1 MYNGEVNVG
10 HEHLPEF
17 LKTAHL
23 LQIRGLAD
31 VNGGGANPFA
41 SSAAAATT
49 LNPVAK
55 TLSNAL
61 SSNLSG
67 STNKL
72 NFLTAATQALS
83 QNANS
88 PFTTPSLA
96 TSTPLNNL
104 LNSGVSNNT
113 TNNNNNNTNN
123 NSNANSNNTN
133 NNNNSSS
140 NNNNSH
146 NNNNNNSS
154 SSSNNGKTPAIQEL
168 KASSA
173 SPVRKSNNN
182 KVK

>member
-31 VNGGGANPFA
+31 VNNGSSASFTPTLA
-41 SSAAAATT
+41 SSTPSNK
-49 LNPVAK
+49 LN
-55 TLSNAL
+55 
-61 SSNLSG
+61 SSLNSQLSG

-83 QNANS
+83 NSSNS
-88 PFTTPSLA
+88 PFTTPSLGS
-96 TSTPLNNL
+96 TTPLNNL
-104 LNSGVSNNT
+104 LNNTSSSNI
-113 TNNNNNNTNN
+113 NNNNNSNN
-123 NSNANSNNTN
+123 NHNNNN

-140 NNNNSH
+140 NNNNSKS
-146 NNNNNNSS
+146 NNNT
-154 SSSNNGKTPAIQEL
+154 NNGNTPAIQEL

-173 SPVRKSNNN
+173 SPVRKPNNST